1 MMTQPRR
8 RRRKGEHT
16 ADVQGQDPDDETMHL
31 VVVVVQ
37 VCKQARGRILSHN
50 TPQTAHAEDNPS
62 CVQRL
67 TLGCSVNE
75 RSLDQSERAE
85 AA

>member
-31 VVVVVQ
+31 VVVVQ